1 MNHNPSHL
9 DAVLSHCGE
18 ETKQA
23 GKKLKYGT
31 TFQMD
36 IGQTMTTI
44 IQIIQTNTTNCNC
57 AMCSRWDTKAM
68 PTLVK
73 SMEKRGKDKNYI
85 QRLLDNI
92 KNKDFICNKNIIITD
107 NKNKQSAGGV
117 KRWRQHGHGKRIV
130 VIPKPKHAFPIHA
143 PGSDQINVIEE
154 KQVEKKLEM
163 NTESESD
170 WKQVDSTRANKLR
183 NKSRQ
188 KLQYYHEQGIDK
200 DEEKNPSIRIKMVK
214 IEIKVDNKMT
224 LQKFF
229 GKKKKKS
236 PKIATSTSTKT
247 WEIVDVD
254 VNNNKKYISD
264 FPELGEENKVEN
276 KVGDKV
282 GDKFGDKV
290 GDKVGDKFYAH
301 KVVEHINGNM
311 CSCSKKKAPVIIK
324 MENVCPFWSGHKGRD
339 GCNFGK
345 RCKLVHCKA
354 TCTNYIKNGKCDNE
368 YCNKL
373 HSFTATFIPGKEA
386 SDAGNIR
393 HKMWKERKRKQRSGG
408 EKRTYSKPPHG
419 YTCRLC
425 GVKGHWIQQCS
436 KAK

>member
-1 MNHNPSHL
+1 
-9 DAVLSHCGE
+9 
-18 ETKQA
+18 
-23 GKKLKYGT
+23 
-31 TFQMD
+31 
-36 IGQTMTTI
+36 
-44 IQIIQTNTTNCNC
+44 
-57 AMCSRWDTKAM
+57 MCSRWNTKAM

-73 SMEKRGKDKNYI
+73 SMEKRGKDNHYI

-92 KNKDFICNKNIIITD
+92 KNKDFICDKNIIITD

-154 KQVEKKLEM
+154 KQVEEKLETPAARLRRWQREASDAGGETQI

-170 WKQVDSTRANKLR
+170 WKEVGSTRANKLR

-188 KLQYYHEQGIDK
+188 KLQYFHEQGIDK
-200 DEEKNPSIRIKMVK
+200 NEEKKSSAIKIVK
-214 IEIKVDNKMT
+214 VEIKVEKMT

-229 GKKKKKS
+229 AKGKKKKKS
-236 PKIATSTSTKT
+236 PKIATSTKT
-247 WEIVDVD
+247 WEIVAAEKAIDLHNLPTIIESD
-254 VNNNKKYISD
+254 DDNVNNNKKYISD

-276 KVGDKV
+276 KVEKKV
-282 GDKFGDKV
+282 KKKV
-290 GDKVGDKFYAH
+290 EDKFYAQ
-301 KVVEHINGNM
+301 KVVEHINGNI

-324 MENVCPFWSGHKGRD
+324 TEDVCPFWSGHKGRD

-354 TCTNYIKNGKCDNE
+354 TCANYIKNGKCDNK

-373 HSFTATFIPGKEA
+373 HSFTATFVPGKEA

-408 EKRTYSKPPHG
+408 EKRTYSKPPRG